1 MKEGDLFIDVG
12 TDKPVILLGTDVR
25 TINYGTVVAHLVQ
38 VLDDKGKVRPLEVKM
53 LRSLYGK
60 EKN

>member
-1 MKEGDLFIDVG
+1 MKEGGLFIDVG
-12 TDKPVILLGTDVR
+12 TGKPVILLGTEVK

-38 VLDDKGKVRPLEVKM
+38 ILDDKGKIRPLEVKM